1 METEG
6 IDAKLSMLTGML
18 PVQNIVDEINVKL
31 NIFKEECSGVVKEIQ
46 EFKKWNGKNKEP
58 SERTSEFRMG
68 IEKQK
73 YCDFWI

>member
-31 NIFKEECSGVVKEIQ
+31 NIFKEECSEVVKEIQ
-46 EFKKWNGKNKEP
+46 ELKK
-58 SERTSEFRMG
+58 
-68 IEKQK
+68 
-73 YCDFWI
+73 